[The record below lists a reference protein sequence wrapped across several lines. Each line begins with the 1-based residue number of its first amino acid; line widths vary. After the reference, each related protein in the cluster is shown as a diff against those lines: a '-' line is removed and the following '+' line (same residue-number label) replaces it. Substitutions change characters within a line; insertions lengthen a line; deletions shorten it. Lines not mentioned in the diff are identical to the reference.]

1 MRKHSTMG
9 TWRLRKMKKGL
20 RASRTTG
27 KSKGIIATPLER
39 TICRRNR
46 SYKHPSYALIMSKM
60 KGEKRIMPEILVTGG
75 SSVDGLAS
83 VLMKI
88 FNKKSQ
94 GELEVPKTQ
103 P

>member
-1 MRKHSTMG
+1 
-9 TWRLRKMKKGL
+9 
-20 RASRTTG
+20 
-27 KSKGIIATPLER
+27 
-39 TICRRNR
+39 
-46 SYKHPSYALIMSKM
+46 M

-94 GELEVPKTQ
+94 GELEAPKTQ